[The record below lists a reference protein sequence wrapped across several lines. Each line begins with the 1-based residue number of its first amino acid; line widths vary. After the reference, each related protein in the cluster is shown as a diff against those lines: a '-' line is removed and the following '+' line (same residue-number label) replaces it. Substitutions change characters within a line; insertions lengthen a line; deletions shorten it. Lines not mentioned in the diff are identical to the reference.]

1 MSVRVGTVG
10 MVLALALGAASAR
23 AWAEGEA
30 TGAATETTDD
40 TTLVAQTELEV
51 GPPGK
56 RITRVEVDNPLG
68 DVRVVGHDKAGLRIT
83 AVKRAPDQAALG
95 RLRVSL
101 TPDAAGPMRIV
112 TAVDGGREA
121 PAVRRAQ
128 VRIDLVIEAPRDAWV
143 DGRTG
148 DGTLELINMDAGGE
162 LDAASG
168 AIVVRNV
175 EGPVTAHTVDATLTM
190 SEVFGVVEAGA
201 LAGDVKLDSIRGDR
215 LVATAHAGRIDGRRV
230 RSKQVELT
238 TTTGAI
244 SIEGHAVAGGTLRIS
259 SARGDV
265 SVRLRG
271 AVAVRAH
278 APTVTLVGAR
288 VTTDATGWRSAAY
301 GEARTAAA
309 LELVSRHGAVVFA
322 SVAPGS
328 PSK

>member
-1 MSVRVGTVG
+1 MRGGAAS
-10 MVLALALGAASAR
+10 LALVLALGAAAVAAR
-23 AWAEGEA
+23 AE
-30 TGAATETTDD
+30 GAATDAGEAASDEAG
-40 TTLVAQTELEV
+40 LVAQTELEV

-68 DVRVVGHDKAGLRIT
+68 DVRVIGHDKAGLRIT

-121 PAVRRAQ
+121 KAVRRAQ

-175 EGPVTAHTVDATLTM
+175 EGPVTAHTVDAALTM
-190 SEVFGVVEAGA
+190 SEVFGIVEAGA

-215 LVATAHAGRIDGRRV
+215 LVATAHAGRIELRRV
-230 RSKQVELT
+230 RSKQIELT
-238 TTTGAI
+238 TTSGAI
-244 SIEGHAVAGGTLRIS
+244 AIEGHAVAGGTLRIS
-259 SARGDV
+259 STRGDV

-271 AVAVRAH
+271 AVAVRAF

-288 VTTDATGWRSAAY
+288 VTTDAAGWRAAAY

-309 LELVSRHGAVVFA
+309 VELVSRHGAVVFA